1 MGEGQLF
8 RFILLL
14 SVIALSL
21 PAFADETY
29 KQLSSN
35 QTSTDDTPNDEQ
47 LSDEQPNDTEDNIE
61 SDSQLLSREFSGYRS
76 LLNRRFG
83 LLLGIGQLSPSNAF
97 HLELS
102 YAPLKFLRL
111 SMSVSTTSTM
121 SKDTE
126 DMPDTKGRFAAA
138 AFHVRHHLTIIPL
151 FLGAIIGGSKGSIKG
166 TTTQQS
172 AGKEFDY
179 RSTSI
184 YGGLLVGAYYFWNFG
199 LYLETT
205 VIGFSYHY
213 ALNKSFA
220 EEDDID
226 DKELE
231 QKLNK
236 RIVGPRFFGWLD
248 GKLGLNIAIGYML

>member
-1 MGEGQLF
+1 MFKFML
-8 RFILLL
+8 I
-14 SVIALSL
+14 SIITLSL
-21 PAFADETY
+21 PAFADETD
-29 KQLSSN
+29 KQHSSS
-35 QTSTDDTPNDEQ
+35 QTSTDGNPNDEQ
-47 LSDEQPNDTEDNIE
+47 LSDDKPNDTEDSIE
-61 SDSQLLSREFSGYRS
+61 SDSQLLSKEFSGYRS
-76 LLNRRFG
+76 LLDRRFG

-121 SKDTE
+121 SKATD

-138 AFHVRHHLTIIPL
+138 AFHARHHLTIIPI
-151 FLGAIIGGSKGSIKG
+151 FFGAIVGGAKGSIKG
-166 TTTQQS
+166 TTAQQS
-172 AGKEFDY
+172 ASEEFDY

-213 ALNKSFA
+213 ALNKGFA
-220 EEDDID
+220 EDDID

-231 QKLNK
+231 QKLNE
-236 RIVGPRFFGWLD
+236 RIVGPKLFGWLD